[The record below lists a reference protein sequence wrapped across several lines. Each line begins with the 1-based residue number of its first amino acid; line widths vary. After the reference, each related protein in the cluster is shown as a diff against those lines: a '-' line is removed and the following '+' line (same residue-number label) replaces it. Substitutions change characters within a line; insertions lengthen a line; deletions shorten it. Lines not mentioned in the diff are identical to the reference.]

1 MTNAHC
7 ALKENAMKL
16 KLSLIAAG
24 VLAATSMLAT
34 TAQAAPAFADVITIV
49 DESGSMSGEHAW
61 LGGMIGSLDTGLNTA
76 GLTPNQY
83 GLVGFGGAST
93 HLSGHQHDVG
103 GAGSQ
108 FGTAAQYATATGTLV
123 LNGGTEDGYSG
134 INAANGYTFRAGA
147 ARNYIL
153 VTDEDRDN
161 TNGALTYANILAS
174 LTGANTLL
182 NAVVNATFRCGD
194 SSVAL
199 GIASGGKGY
208 KADGVGGFT
217 TCTGATAVSGSGST
231 IGDYVNLALAT
242 GGGAWNLNFL
252 RAGGVGATSFTNAF
266 IALKVEEIT
275 SQVPLPGT
283 LALLGIGLVGLGAV
297 RRKQAAVAA

>member
-1 MTNAHC
+1 
-7 ALKENAMKL
+7 
-16 KLSLIAAG
+16 
-24 VLAATSMLAT
+24 LAT

-252 RAGGVGATSFTNAF
+252 RNGGVGATSFTNAF

>member
-1 MTNAHC
+1 
-7 ALKENAMKL
+7 MKL

-24 VLAATSMLAT
+24 VLAATSMVAT
-34 TAQAAPAFADVITIV
+34 TAQAAPAFADVIV
-49 DESGSMSGEHAW
+49 LMDESGSMSGEHAW
-61 LGGMIGSLDTGLNTA
+61 LGGMIGSLDAGLNTA

-83 GLVGFGGAST
+83 GLVGFGGGGT
-93 HLSGHQHDVG
+93 HLPGHQHNVG
-103 GAGSQ
+103 GSQ

-161 TNGALTYANILAS
+161 TNGALTYANILSS
-174 LTGANTLL
+174 LTGANALL
-182 NAVVNATFRCGD
+182 NAVVDATFKCGD
-194 SSVAL
+194 NTVAL

-208 KADGVGGFT
+208 KADGMGGFT
-217 TCTGATAVSGSGST
+217 TCTGATAFSGSGTT
-231 IGDYVNLALAT
+231 IADYVNLALAS
-242 GGGAWNLNFL
+242 GGGAWDLNFL
-252 RAGGVGATSFTNAF
+252 RAGGDTATSFTKAF

-275 SQVPLPGT
+275 NQVPLPGT